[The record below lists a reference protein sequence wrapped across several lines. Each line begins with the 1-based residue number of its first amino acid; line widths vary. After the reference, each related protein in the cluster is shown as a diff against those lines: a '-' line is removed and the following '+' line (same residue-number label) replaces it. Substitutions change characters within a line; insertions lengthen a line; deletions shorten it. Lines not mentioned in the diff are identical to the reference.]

1 MQQVQ
6 AALCFCRARRIG
18 TSHKFSY
25 LRNVLIP
32 QSKIEEILN
41 AAHIEEVVGDYVRLK
56 RRGANLT
63 GLCPFHHEKTPSFS
77 VSPAKGIFKCFGCGK
92 AGNSVNFIMEHDSLG
107 YIEALKSL
115 ADRYRIDWP
124 QQENVN
130 IDQERALRSE
140 KESLQI
146 LNNWAADFFE
156 KELWESEEGKNIGL
170 SYFEERGFRSDI
182 IKKFKLGYSH
192 DSWDHFS
199 SAAAEMQF
207 NPELMVKGGLLK
219 QNDQGKMYDAY
230 RGRVMF
236 VIHGAT
242 GKIIAFAGRQLKKDD
257 KSAKYV
263 NSPETLLYHKSN
275 ELYGLFFARNA
286 IRLQDFVYLVEGY
299 TDVISMHQSGVENVV
314 ASSGTSLTENQ
325 IKLIKRHTD
334 NVTVLYDGDAA
345 GIKASLRGIDML
357 LEQGLNVK
365 VLLFPDGEDP
375 DSYSRKVGPEAFQEY
390 LQKETRDFIL
400 FKVNLLLAD
409 AAHDPLK
416 KAQVTRD
423 IVESI
428 SKIPDGIKRM
438 AFIRE
443 CAALLDMNEQ
453 LLITELNKSR
463 NSFLTQK
470 EKEWIATEPQDLPV
484 QEELA
489 QIMQDSP
496 TYDQELYVM
505 KLLLLHGS
513 KPLEGYA
520 NVAHYILHRMQ
531 TDEIVFE
538 HEIMNVLLN
547 EFKLM
552 LAQQTPFSTATFT
565 QHPNPVISGAAAGL
579 LGVMHEMSKR
589 WVSKYDIIMDN
600 PDEVFMK
607 DIESALLYLEKHHL
621 NKLLEHIKHEI
632 QEAQGKN
639 NDEDIAL
646 NMAVFKII
654 KEKQQLLS
662 HKIGAVILH

>member
-1 MQQVQ
+1 M
-6 AALCFCRARRIG
+6 
-18 TSHKFSY
+18 
-25 LRNVLIP
+25 IP
-32 QSKIEEILN
+32 QTKIDEILN
-41 AAHIEEVVGDYVRLK
+41 AAHIEEVVGDIVRLK

-63 GLCPFHHEKTPSFS
+63 GLCPFHNEKTPSFS
-77 VSPAKGIFKCFGCGK
+77 VSPAKGIYKCFGCGK
-92 AGNSVNFIMEHDSLG
+92 AGNAVNFVMEHDALG

-115 ADRYRIDWP
+115 AERYRIDWP

-156 KELWESEEGKNIGL
+156 QELWESEEGKNIGL
-170 SYFEERGFRSDI
+170 SYFEERGFRTDI

-192 DSWDHFS
+192 DSWDHFTN
-199 SAAAEMQF
+199 AANKMQF
-207 NPELMVKGGLLK
+207 SQEVLVKGGLVK
-219 QNDQGKMYDAY
+219 QNEQGKVYDAY

-236 VIHGAT
+236 MIHGAT

-275 ELYGLFFARNA
+275 ELYGLFFAKNA
-286 IRLQDFVYLVEGY
+286 IRQHDFVYLVEGY

-325 IKLIKRHTD
+325 IRLIKRHTD

-365 VLLFPDGEDP
+365 VLLFPDGDDP
-375 DSYSRKVGPEAFQEY
+375 DSYSKKVGSDQFQQY
-390 LQKETRDFIL
+390 LQTETRDFIL
-400 FKVNLLLAD
+400 FKVNLLMKD
-409 AAHDPLK
+409 AEHDPLK

-453 LLITELNKSR
+453 LLISELNKSR
-463 NSFLTQK
+463 SSFLTQK
-470 EKEWIATEPQDLPV
+470 EKDWIATEPQDLPHH
-484 QEELA
+484 EELA
-489 QIMQDSP
+489 QIINESP
-496 TYDQELYVM
+496 TFEQEQYIV
-505 KLLLLHGS
+505 KLLLLHGH
-513 KPLEGYA
+513 KPALGYA
-520 NVAHYILHRMQ
+520 NVASYILKKMEI
-531 TDEIVFE
+531 DEVNFE
-538 HEIMNVLLN
+538 HEIMRLMLN
-547 EFKLM
+547 EFKTLV
-552 LAQQTPFSTATFT
+552 LNQTEFNTQTFT
-565 QHPNPVISGAAAGL
+565 NHSNSIISIAAAGL
-579 LGVMHEMSKR
+579 LSVMHEMSSR
-589 WVSKYDIIMDN
+589 WVTKYDITMEH
-600 PDEVFMK
+600 PDDVFMK
-607 DIESALLYLEKHHL
+607 DVESALIYLEKHNL
-621 NKLLEHIKHEI
+621 NKLLEQVRTELKVA
-632 QEAQGKN
+632 QEN
-639 NDEDIAL
+639 SIEEEVHL
-646 NMAVFKII
+646 NMEVYKLI
-654 KEKQQLLS
+654 KEKQTYLS
-662 HKIGAVILH
+662 SKSGTVILH

>member
-1 MQQVQ
+1 M
-6 AALCFCRARRIG
+6 
-18 TSHKFSY
+18 
-25 LRNVLIP
+25 IP

-41 AAHIEEVVGDYVRLK
+41 AANIEEVVGDYVRLK

-63 GLCPFHHEKTPSFS
+63 GLCPFHNEKTPSFS

-92 AGNSVNFIMEHDSLG
+92 AGNAVNFVMEHDSLS
-107 YIEALKSL
+107 YIEALRNL
-115 ADRYRIDWP
+115 ADRYRIEWP

-170 SYFEERGFRSDI
+170 SYFEERGFRTDI
-182 IKKFKLGYSH
+182 IKKFRLGYSH
-192 DSWDHFS
+192 DSWDSFTNAATNQQFS
-199 SAAAEMQF
+199 QEV
-207 NPELMVKGGLLK
+207 LVKGGLVK
-219 QNDQGKMYDAY
+219 QNEGGKVYDAY

-236 VIHGAT
+236 IIHGST

-275 ELYGLFFARNA
+275 ELYGLFFAKNA
-286 IRLQDFVYLVEGY
+286 IRQNDFVYLVEGY
-299 TDVISMHQSGVENVV
+299 TDVISMHQAGVENVV

-325 IKLIKRHTD
+325 IRLIKRHTD

-365 VLLFPDGEDP
+365 VLLFPDGDDP
-375 DSYSRKVGPEAFQEY
+375 DSYSKKVGSEAFQEY

-400 FKVNLLLAD
+400 FKVNLLLKD
-409 AAHDPLK
+409 AEHDPLK

-443 CAALLDMNEQ
+443 CAVLLDMNEQ
-453 LLITELNKSR
+453 LLIAELNKSR
-463 NSFLTQK
+463 SGFLTQK
-470 EKEWIATEPQDLPV
+470 EKEWISEQPKEVPH

-489 QIMQDSP
+489 QIMQGSP
-496 TYDQELYVM
+496 TYDQEQYIV
-505 KLLLLHGS
+505 KLLLLHGH
-513 KPLEGYA
+513 KPAPGYS
-520 NVAHYILHRMQ
+520 NVAEYIIRKM
-531 TDEIVFE
+531 DAEEIGFE
-538 HEIMNVLLN
+538 HEVMRLMLQEFRSLLLN
-547 EFKLM
+547 QTEFTT
-552 LAQQTPFSTATFT
+552 QTFT
-565 QHPNPVISGAAAGL
+565 QSANTIVSTAAANL
-579 LGVMHEMSKR
+579 LAVMHEMSSR
-589 WVSKYDIIMDN
+589 WVSKYDITMEH
-600 PDEVFMK
+600 PDDIFLK
-607 DIESALLYLEKHHL
+607 DVESALLYLEKYNL
-621 NKLLEHIKHEI
+621 NKMLDQVQAELKLA
-632 QEAQGKN
+632 QDNNAEADLN
-639 NDEDIAL
+639 L
-646 NMAVFKII
+646 NMEVYKLV
-654 KEKQQLLS
+654 KQKQQELS

>member
-1 MQQVQ
+1 M
-6 AALCFCRARRIG
+6 
-18 TSHKFSY
+18 
-25 LRNVLIP
+25 IP

-41 AAHIEEVVGDYVRLK
+41 AASIEEVVGDYVRLK
-56 RRGANLT
+56 RRGANLS
-63 GLCPFHHEKTPSFS
+63 GLCPFHNEKTPSFS

-92 AGNSVNFIMEHDSLG
+92 AGNAVNFVMEHDSLT
-107 YIEALKSL
+107 YIEALRNL

-146 LNNWAADFFE
+146 LNNWTADYFAN
-156 KELWESEEGKNIGL
+156 ELWESEEGKNIGL
-170 SYFEERGFRSDI
+170 TYFEERGFRTDI
-182 IKKFKLGYSH
+182 IKKFNLGYSH

-199 SAAAEMQF
+199 NAANKQQF
-207 NPELMVKGGLLK
+207 SQDVLLKGGLVK
-219 QNDQGKMYDAY
+219 QNDQGKVYDAY

-236 VIHGAT
+236 VIHGSS
-242 GKIIAFAGRQLKKDD
+242 GKVIAFAGRQLKKDD

-275 ELYGLFFARNA
+275 ELYGLYFAKNA
-286 IRLQDFVYLVEGY
+286 IRVNDFVYLVEGY
-299 TDVISMHQSGVENVV
+299 TDVISMHQAGVENVV

-325 IKLIKRHTD
+325 IRLIKRHTD

-365 VLLFPDGEDP
+365 VLLFPDGDDP
-375 DSYSRKVGPEAFQEY
+375 DSYSKKVGAEAFQNY
-390 LQKETRDFIL
+390 LQKEARDFIL

-443 CAALLDMNEQ
+443 CAILLEMNEQ
-453 LLITELNKSR
+453 LLISELNKSR
-463 NSFLTQK
+463 AGFLTQK
-470 EKEWIATEPQDLPV
+470 EKEWIATEPKEIPHE
-484 QEELA
+484 EELA
-489 QIMQDSP
+489 QLMQDTP
-496 TYDQELYVM
+496 TYDQEQYIV
-505 KLLLLHGS
+505 KLLLLHGD
-513 KPLEGYA
+513 KPAEGYA
-520 NVAHYILHRMQ
+520 NVADYILKKMAE
-531 TDEIVFE
+531 DEVEFE
-538 HEIMNVLLN
+538 QEVMRLLLN
-547 EFKLM
+547 EFKTL
-552 LAQQTPFSTATFT
+552 LLKGEAFSTQTFT
-565 QHPNPVISGAAAGL
+565 QNANTIISTAAAGL
-579 LGVMHEMSKR
+579 LAVMHEMSDR
-589 WVSKYDIIMDN
+589 WVTKYDITMEH
-600 PDEVFMK
+600 PDEIFMK
-607 DIESALLYLEKHHL
+607 DVESALLYLEKHHL
-621 NKLLEHIKHEI
+621 TELLDQVQAELKTAQEMQQEADVSLNMSVYKLL
-632 QEAQGKN
+632 
-639 NDEDIAL
+639 
-646 NMAVFKII
+646 
-654 KEKQQLLS
+654 KEKQQVLS

>member
-1 MQQVQ
+1 
-6 AALCFCRARRIG
+6 
-18 TSHKFSY
+18 
-25 LRNVLIP
+25 LIP

-41 AAHIEEVVGDYVRLK
+41 AAHIEEVVGDFVRLK

-63 GLCPFHHEKTPSFS
+63 GLCPFHNEKTPSFS
-77 VSPAKGIFKCFGCGK
+77 VSPAKGIYKCFGCGK
-92 AGNSVNFIMEHDSLG
+92 AGNAVNFIMEHDSLG
-107 YIEALKSL
+107 YIEALKNL

-146 LNNWAADFFE
+146 LNNWAADYFE
-156 KELWESEEGKNIGL
+156 QQLWESEEGKNIGL
-170 SYFEERGFRSDI
+170 SYFEERGFRTDI

-192 DSWDHFS
+192 DSWDHFIQ
-199 SAAAEMQF
+199 AAQSNQY
-207 NPELMVKGGLLK
+207 NPDLLVKAGLAK
-219 QNDQGKMYDAY
+219 QNDQGKLYDAY

-242 GKIIAFAGRQLKKDD
+242 GKVIAFAGRQLKKDD

-275 ELYGLFFARNA
+275 ELYGLHFAKNA
-286 IRLQDFVYLVEGY
+286 IRQSDFVYLVEGY

-325 IKLIKRHTD
+325 IRLIKRHTD

-365 VLLFPDGEDP
+365 VLLFPDGDDP
-375 DSYSRKVGPEAFQEY
+375 DSYSKKVGAEAFQQY

-400 FKVNLLLAD
+400 FKVNLLLQD
-409 AAHDPLK
+409 AEHDPLK

-443 CAALLDMNEQ
+443 CATLLDMNEQ
-453 LLITELNKSR
+453 LLISELNKSR
-463 NSFLTQK
+463 NGFLTQK
-470 EKEWIATEPQDLPV
+470 EKEWISEAPKEVPHP
-484 QEELA
+484 EELPNG
-489 QIMQDSP
+489 IISNP
-496 TYDQELYVM
+496 VFDQEFKIV
-505 KLLLLHGS
+505 KLLILNGH
-513 KPLEGYA
+513 KDKDGYA
-520 NVAHYILHRMQ
+520 NLAEFIFEKFAEY
-531 TDEIVFE
+531 EIEFE
-538 HEIMNVLLN
+538 HEIMKIFITEIKKFLLENVVFN
-547 EFKLM
+547 TE
-552 LAQQTPFSTATFT
+552 TFT
-565 QHPNPVISGAAAGL
+565 NNSNQIISSYSANL
-579 LGVMHEMSKR
+579 IVEKHEMSLN
-589 WVSKYDIIMDN
+589 WVKKYDIIMD
-600 PDEVFMK
+600 PPEVIFLK
-607 DIESALLYLEKHHL
+607 DIESTLNHLVKSNLIKLQDKL
-621 NKLLEHIKHEI
+621 NKEFEEMQQKDDFTEISLYMKMHI
-632 QEAQGKN
+632 
-639 NDEDIAL
+639 L
-646 NMAVFKII
+646 I
-654 KEKQQLLS
+654 KERIKEVAL
-662 HKIGAVILH
+662 KIGNVISY

>member
-1 MQQVQ
+1 
-6 AALCFCRARRIG
+6 
-18 TSHKFSY
+18 
-25 LRNVLIP
+25 LIP

-41 AAHIEEVVGDYVRLK
+41 AANIEEVVSDVVRLK
-56 RRGANLT
+56 RRGANLS
-63 GLCPFHHEKTPSFS
+63 GLCPFHNEKTPSFS
-77 VSPAKGIFKCFGCGK
+77 VSPAKGIYKCFGCGK
-92 AGNSVNFIMEHDSLG
+92 AGNAVNFIMEHDNLG
-107 YIEALKSL
+107 YIEALKNL
-115 ADRYRIDWP
+115 AERYRIDWP

-146 LNNWAADFFE
+146 LNNWVADYFE
-156 KELWESEEGKNIGL
+156 QELWESEEGKNIGL
-170 SYFEERGFRSDI
+170 SYFEERGFRTDI

-192 DSWDHFS
+192 DSWDHFTNEALNKQYNS
-199 SAAAEMQF
+199 
-207 NPELMVKGGLLK
+207 ELLVKGGLVK
-219 QNDQGKMYDAY
+219 QNDQGKLYDAY

-242 GKIIAFAGRQLKKDD
+242 GKVIAFAGRQLKKDE

-275 ELYGLFFARNA
+275 ELYGLFFAKNA
-286 IRLQDFVYLVEGY
+286 IRQNDFVYLVEGY

-325 IKLIKRHTD
+325 IRLIKRHTD

-365 VLLFPDGEDP
+365 VLLFPDGNDP
-375 DSYSRKVGPEAFQEY
+375 DSYSKKVGAEAFQQY
-390 LQKETRDFIL
+390 LVKETRDFIL
-400 FKVNLLLAD
+400 FKVNLLLQD

-463 NSFLTQK
+463 NGFLTAK
-470 EKEWIATEPQDLPV
+470 EKEWISAEPRDVPHE
-484 QEELA
+484 EELA
-489 QIMQDSP
+489 QIMLDSP
-496 TYDQELYVM
+496 RYDQEQYVI
-505 KLLLLHGS
+505 KLLILHGH
-513 KPLEGYA
+513 KPAEGYRNIA
-520 NVAHYILHRMQ
+520 DFIVQKMDA
-531 TDEIVFE
+531 DEVVFE
-538 HEIMNVLLN
+538 HEVMRLLLN
-547 EFKLM
+547 EFKAYLVKEEEFN
-552 LAQQTPFSTATFT
+552 AQTFT
-565 QHPNPVISGAAAGL
+565 QHVNPIISSAAAGL
-579 LGVMHEMSKR
+579 LTVMHEMSKR
-589 WVSKYDIIMDN
+589 WVSKYDIIMED
-600 PDEVFMK
+600 PDDIFMK
-607 DIESALLYLEKHHL
+607 DITSALLYLEKHQL
-621 NKLLEHIKHEI
+621 NKLLDQVQ
-632 QEAQGKN
+632 QELKDAQDN
-639 NDEDIAL
+639 NLEQDLHL
-646 NMAVFKII
+646 NMEVYKLL
-654 KEKQQLLS
+654 KEKQQILS